1 MQTTP
6 STSATGL
13 RASGHAR
20 RRLALAGL
28 SLVAVAALAAC
39 GDDTDDDAAEPAV
52 TTTVADAPSTVTVRL
67 VDYGFEDVP
76 TSVPAGTKL
85 EIINESDKELHELV
99 AFRLAD
105 DEQRPLSELL
115 ALPEAEAMSIL
126 GEPATVLLQ
135 APGGGT
141 IPAVGDGTLAEPGR
155 YVLMCAIPTG
165 ADPAAYLEAA
175 AASQGGPPEV
185 AGGPPHFLHGMVTE
199 LTVD

>member
-13 RASGHAR
+13 RAPGRAR

-39 GDDTDDDAAEPAV
+39 GDDTDDDAAQPAV

-76 TSVPAGTKL
+76 KSVPAGTKL
-85 EIINESDKELHELV
+85 EIVNESDKELHELV

-115 ALPEAEAMSIL
+115 SLPEAEAMAIL
-126 GEPATVLLQ
+126 GDPATVLLQ

-155 YVLMCAIPTG
+155 YGVYQPTTSTTTCG
-165 ADPAAYLEAA
+165 QPALAK
-175 AASQGGPPEV
+175 SD
-185 AGGPPHFLHGMVTE
+185 T
-199 LTVD
+199 